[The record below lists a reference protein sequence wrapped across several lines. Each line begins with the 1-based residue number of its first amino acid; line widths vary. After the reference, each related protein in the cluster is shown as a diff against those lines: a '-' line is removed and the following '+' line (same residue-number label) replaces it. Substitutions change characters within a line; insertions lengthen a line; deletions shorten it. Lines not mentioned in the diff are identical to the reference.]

1 MQLLNS
7 YIFLKKEEKMTQDE
21 NGNFVIV
28 IKDNVPTLFR
38 KLFNAKDND
47 ILLEELED
55 NKEVSS
61 KNIKDLFY
69 KIRRGKFG
77 MTLNDDSMHEV
88 SYEFI
93 CVNSSYYLDITI
105 DIEKEEDGIVILEK
119 INDEM
124 IEKKNDINKEYVIV
138 KSYDSVSEH
147 YCNKIYP
154 KLNKFE
160 RKLRKLLYLIYTG
173 RFEKDY
179 FKKTTSEEIQSS
191 VKGRIQSKENNKKKK
206 ELDYAKVFFESFDFG
221 ELQSLLFEKRWTE
234 VEEEAV
240 DNFLKDNKKLSLLSD
255 EEIRNFIISIKPKS
269 DWERFFE
276 DKGVSEDIAE
286 TIDEISKLRN
296 KVAHN
301 KEFNKSQHTRMNEL
315 LEKTEKEIDEAII
328 ITETKDFIKIN
339 EEKIQRTL
347 RNFQNNIKE
356 MLSSL
361 TEAIMPSIEKQ
372 TESLN
377 EIRNKLKDIVLS
389 SYKQDDDKD
398 K

>member
-7 YIFLKKEEKMTQDE
+7 YIFLKKEEEMTQDE

-77 MTLNDDSMHEV
+77 ITLNDDSMHEV

-206 ELDYAKVFFESFDFG
+206 EFDYAKVFFESFDFG

-372 TESLN
+372 T
-377 EIRNKLKDIVLS
+377 
-389 SYKQDDDKD
+389 
-398 K
+398 